1 MRKILTERFVRRA
14 IINYLARRGWD
25 RGLREKETAEHGVDI
40 KVRHNRYSRYFFI
53 ETKGESTSKSAK
65 SVRETAFVYSLGQII
80 TRMKTGAARYYY
92 GIGLPETVARIA
104 SRRIPWQVARKLLLY
119 VFSVDAQGKVKQYSW
134 QYLKNIQKE
143 KANES

>member
-1 MRKILTERFVRRA
+1 MKNILTERFVRRA
-14 IINYLARRGWD
+14 IINYLARKGWD

-65 SVRETAFVYSLGQII
+65 SVREVAFVYSLGQII

-92 GIGLPETVARIA
+92 GIGLPEVVARIA
-104 SRRIPWQVARKLLLY
+104 RRRIPWQVAKKLLLY
-119 VFSVDAQGKVKQYSW
+119 VFSVNNQGKVKQYSW
-134 QYLKNIQKE
+134 KNLKTAQK
-143 KANES
+143 

>member
-14 IINYLARRGWD
+14 IIDYLSRKGWD
-25 RGLREKETAEHGVDI
+25 RGLREKETAERGVDI

-92 GIGLPETVARIA
+92 GLGLPKAVAEIA
-104 SRRIPWQVARKLLLY
+104 MRRIPWQVAKKLLLY
-119 VFSVDAQGKVKQYSW
+119 IFSVDSDGKVKQYSW
-134 QYLKNIQKE
+134 QDLRIKQIRKD
-143 KANES
+143 